1 MKNFIRVIA
10 FLVAACT
17 VVSFGGCFDYSY
29 IDDTSDTVP
38 DKLQSSEKKM
48 IDEIKINL
56 AYNSADSLDPYAAK
70 SDLNRNLSSLISKN
84 QIL

>member
-10 FLVAACT
+10 FLVAAFT

-56 AYNSADSLDPYAAK
+56 AYNSAD
-70 SDLNRNLSSLISKN
+70 
-84 QIL
+84 